1 MSKQEKMCNKSRETE
16 KNIKNFNFR
25 QKLDMLLDALKE
37 ENRNGQGNEE
47 ILRTLND
54 ISAQSADQIATPP
67 ITVAPTVNNNVKPS
81 IAKTEKDKFNA
92 KERRNSRYYVR
103 SGDKEAI
110 QCRANSLKRAIN
122 TVMEHSGLYD
132 HKPKHGYVRDRK
144 HSLASL
150 NIPTS
155 STDALTSPK
164 TSPIMPPPINVISP
178 SSSET
183 FLTDTVVDVLSSL
196 SPLPDLRRSSMDE
209 YFFNSLNLPVPRQFA
224 DAASRR
230 SSGVPE
236 SIKEEEGNGA
246 SDTDDIKLQETNTFK
261 YESSL
266 ETDYK
271 YDVGYLGLTSD
282 SDGIELGRNCV
293 PFEVY
298 ERNLLRS
305 SQHNVVEIVQKTGDD
320 SFVADKREVN
330 TLQVPVLSMSEME
343 SMERGPN
350 LQQLGENVYEGEKM
364 TIIDTDP
371 PVSDYSIELL
381 CVFLEI

>member
-1 MSKQEKMCNKSRETE
+1 
-16 KNIKNFNFR
+16 
-25 QKLDMLLDALKE
+25 MLLDALKE
-37 ENRNGQGNEE
+37 ENSNGQGNEE
-47 ILRTLND
+47 IMRTLND
-54 ISAQSADQIATPP
+54 ISTHQTDQTGTPP
-67 ITVAPTVNNNVKPS
+67 LTAAANANNSVKPS

-150 NIPTS
+150 NIPTTHG
-155 STDALTSPK
+155 STDALTSPR
-164 TSPIMPPPINVISP
+164 TSPVMPPPINIISP

-183 FLTDTVVDVLSSL
+183 YLNLTDTVVDVLSSL
-196 SPLPDLRRSSMDE
+196 SPLPDQRRSSMDE
-209 YFFNSLNLPVPRQFA
+209 YFFNSLNLPVPKQFA

-236 SIKEEEGNGA
+236 SIKEEESNGT
-246 SDTDDIKLQETNTFK
+246 SDTDETKLQETNTFK

-266 ETDYK
+266 ETEYK

-282 SDGIELGRNCV
+282 SDGMELGRNCV

-305 SQHNVVEIVQKTGDD
+305 TQHNVVEIVQETDD
-320 SFVADKREVN
+320 DTCVAEKREVN

-343 SMERGPN
+343 SMERGPIS
-350 LQQLGENVYEGEKM
+350 QQTGENVYEGEKM

-371 PVSDYSIELL
+371 PVSESIDICSSLYYFILQDFVAVIKTCLL
-381 CVFLEI
+381 EFF